1 MHQLHNNALHT
12 FGNAAP
18 STFSNVSL
26 PRVAYGFMS
35 RAPRPGATAREA

>member
-35 RAPRPGATAREA
+35 RARAGARPRVGV

>member
-18 STFSNVSL
+18 STFSNVS

-35 RAPRPGATAREA
+35 RAPRPGATA